1 MVFLF
6 TYEIRRATMT
16 VKNARKVKRR
26 IVSTFEIVYMGGP
39 VVIDRPFRI
48 LAHVRIHENNRSFP
62 VEIKELK

>member
-1 MVFLF
+1 
-6 TYEIRRATMT
+6 MT